1 MSNLFPRFQAALK
14 NWAKQQLAASLT
26 AVGKLATRIHR
37 DERST
42 RGTAQPQPPRSQQSR
57 PAATPRGKQAAKQ
70 RADEFKEAVI
80 NKVAKWKSD
89 VGKVVEALLR
99 PGGKPMASLKAELEA
114 AAKLLEQFGY
124 SVTEPDSGQGQRGQ
138 RGTAPKKPAT
148 KPRPLPAAEDETEHF
163 EEAGED
169 LGVYRVG
176 SRKYHFAP
184 DDPILT
190 GEMIPV
196 TSSNVH
202 SIGFIWND
210 DNPVKGTLR
219 VRFLGTNRSTSPQ
232 TRGGKGPVYHYLGV
246 NPAVFMAF
254 RLAASK
260 GKFVWDRLRVRGT
273 VSGHQ
278 FDYELAVLEKSGYVP
293 RKATRKGG
301 DEFFLRRTVKGKNG
315 KTYRSVLQDEFV
327 RRVGVN
333 NPPPGVIAGR
343 GAPNRGAPSRGR
355 PNRGR

>member
-14 NWAKQQLAASLT
+14 NWARQQLSASLK

-42 RGTAQPQPPRSQQSR
+42 RTAEKPKPSR
-57 PAATPRGKQAAKQ
+57 PASNQRGKKTAKQ
-70 RADEFKEAVI
+70 RAEEFKEAVLD
-80 NKVAKWKSD
+80 KVARGQSD
-89 VGKVVEALLR
+89 VGKVVEAPLR
-99 PGGKPMASLKAELEA
+99 PGGKPMASLKDELEA

-124 SVTEPDSGQGQRGQ
+124 AVTAPDSAGQR
-138 RGTAPKKPAT
+138 RTAPKKPSA
-148 KPRPLPAAEDETEHF
+148 KPRPLPTAEEETEHF

-176 SRKYHFAP
+176 GRRYQFAP

-196 TSSNVH
+196 QSSNVH
-202 SIGFIWND
+202 SIGFIWNED
-210 DNPVKGTLR
+210 DPMKGTLR
-219 VRFLGTNRSTSPQ
+219 VRFLGTNRSVSPQ
-232 TRGGKGPVYHYLGV
+232 RRGGKGPVYHYIGV
-246 NPAVFMAF
+246 HPAVFQAF

-278 FDYELAVLEKSGYVP
+278 FQYELAVLEKSGYVP

-327 RRVGVN
+327 RRVGEN

-343 GAPNRGAPSRGR
+343 GAPNRGTPSRGK
-355 PNRGR
+355 PNRGRS